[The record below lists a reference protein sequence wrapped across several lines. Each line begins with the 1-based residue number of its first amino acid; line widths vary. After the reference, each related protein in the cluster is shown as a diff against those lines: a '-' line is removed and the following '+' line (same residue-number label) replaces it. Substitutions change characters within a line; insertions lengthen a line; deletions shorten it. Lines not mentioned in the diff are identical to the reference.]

1 MKKKLIVH
9 IIVGFVV
16 GVAVGLLIAWLGSLS
31 DGTKLMEFS
40 PVAKKIGRGGAVALQ
55 ILVSGVLGCVSVTG
69 MLLYEIDKWSLAL
82 ATVVHL
88 LAIIAFFSI
97 ASFSMGESPF
107 LHLLFQRLVDGVD
120 HPHSL
125 VGGSGPRQER
135 QGEQKNKA
143 SHQSALRRQ
152 RTGAAM
158 R

>member
-1 MKKKLIVH
+1 MSKMKKKLIVH

-16 GVAVGLLIAWLGSLS
+16 GVAVGLLIAWIGSLS

-40 PVAKKIGRGGAVALQ
+40 PVSKKIGRGGAVALQ

-97 ASFSMGESPF
+97 ASFSMGWFDADLKYYFIAVACNAVGFAVIWIIMYCIWKKEVRKMNEE
-107 LHLLFQRLVDGVD
+107 LKKYKDG
-120 HPHSL
+120 
-125 VGGSGPRQER
+125 EKT
-135 QGEQKNKA
+135 E
-143 SHQSALRRQ
+143 
-152 RTGAAM
+152 
-158 R
+158 